1 MIIEEATILSKEDI
15 KKLISLTRKMNVK
28 LVLIS
33 QEKIDLENINHILI
47 DNIND
52 IDNIISDIN
61 NGNF

>member
-1 MIIEEATILSKEDI
+1 
-15 KKLISLTRKMNVK
+15 MNVK

-61 NGNF
+61 NGSF